1 MKLETYNFKLQTTRG
16 ATMIIAA
23 LFFLMIS
30 ITITFG
36 VVQPVTSQIIVTRS
50 VEKGMESLY
59 AAEGVSADV
68 TYRLVKNI
76 TVDATETI
84 DYGGIQATATTTT
97 VFDGKEVTAT
107 GNSATYTRKSRTH
120 LTTGSGVSFNY
131 GMQSGEGGV
140 ILENSS
146 SVRGNIYSNGP
157 ITGSGNTIFGDVVSA
172 GSSGLINNIHATSSA
187 YAHTIQ
193 SSTVDGDAYYQT
205 ISGTTVQGTLY
216 PGSSDLATSSLPIS
230 DELIAGWKAEATA
243 GGTITSPCEYKITA
257 DVTIGPQKINCDL
270 EISGS
275 PTITL
280 TGPLWVQGNITIK
293 NSAIIR
299 VDASL
304 SGKSVPI
311 IADNPS
317 DPDASGIISLENSV
331 SFQGSGANSFVVF
344 ISQNNDAETGG
355 GGAAITMKNSVT
367 GAVLVYASHGEIALE
382 NSINVKEV
390 TGWRIRIKNSAQVL
404 YETGLTSLLFTGG
417 PAGGY
422 SFDGWREV
430 E

>member
-16 ATMIIAA
+16 AAMIIAA

-36 VVQPVTSQIIVTRS
+36 VVHPVTSQIIVTRS
-50 VEKGMESLY
+50 IEKGMQSLY

-68 TYRLVKNI
+68 TYRLVKNL
-76 TVDATETI
+76 TVDTTETI

-131 GMQSGEGGV
+131 GMQAGEGGV

-146 SVRGNIYSNGP
+146 SVRGNVYSNGSVV
-157 ITGSGNTIFGDVVSA
+157 GSGNTIKGDVISA
-172 GSSGLINNIHATSSA
+172 GASGFVAGVYATSSV

-193 SSTVDGDAYYQT
+193 DSTVDGDAYYQT
-205 ISGTTVQGTLY
+205 ISETTVNGNLY
-216 PGSSDLATSSLPIS
+216 PSSEDLATSSLPIS
-230 DELIAGWKAEATA
+230 AEKIAEWEAEAEA
-243 GGTITSPCEYKITA
+243 GGVLSSPCPYKITSN
-257 DVTIGPQKINCDL
+257 VTIGPKKINCDL

-275 PTITL
+275 PTVTL
-280 TGPLWVQGNITIK
+280 TGPLWVKGNIEIKNTATIK
-293 NSAIIR
+293 VSQT
-299 VDASL
+299 L
-304 SGKSVPI
+304 SGVSIPI
-311 IADNPS
+311 IADNSS
-317 DPDASGIISLENSV
+317 DLGDSGRITLQNSAVFEGAGENSYIV
-331 SFQGSGANSFVVF
+331 L

-355 GGAAITMKNSVT
+355 SNKAITVKNSVN
-367 GAVLVYASHGEIALE
+367 GDVLVYAGHGEISLE
-382 NSINVKEV
+382 NSIDVKEV
-390 TGWRIRIKNSAQVL
+390 TAWRIRLKNSAEVI
-404 YETGLTSLLFTGG
+404 YETGLANLLFTGG
-417 PAGGY
+417 PGGGY
-422 SFDGWREV
+422 VLDSWREV